1 MSVPVLVAVAWPYA
15 SGSRHIGHLAGA
27 YLPADIYARYQ
38 RLAGNDVLMLS
49 GSDVHGTPIT
59 VRAEREGVTPSA
71 IVNRY
76 HGEIKRQWDALA
88 MSWDLYTTTGT
99 ANHAAVTQD
108 MFLRQLNKGLIYKRT
123 SEQFYDELAERFL
136 PDRYIEGTCPH
147 CGYHEARG
155 DQCENCGATLDPVDL
170 IEPRSKISGAKPVLR
185 STEHFY
191 FRYSAF
197 TNELSEWLK
206 TKTNWRPHVMNSSL
220 GWTSQGL
227 MDRAITRDLTWGV
240 KLPVEGL
247 GQDKRIYVWYD
258 AVIGYLSASKEWAS
272 DSGDA
277 ERWKHWWQND
287 EAHHVYFMAKDNI
300 AFHTLFWPAQLMA
313 YGDLH
318 LPDIVAANQY
328 VTFAGGKASASR
340 GVGLTID
347 EGLKL
352 FEPDALR
359 YALAATL
366 PEHADTEISLGEI
379 KRRVNDELVATWG
392 NLVNRVMSLAQTI
405 LQGVQPDL
413 QCVQPDTAGVTDMT
427 GVIDTNGMAD
437 MNGMSRSCVGEQL
450 TEDTTLLACIDNSLV
465 EQARQIE
472 RVELRA
478 SVRTAMNAAAKVNT
492 YLNAT
497 EPWRLAKTD
506 LARAK
511 RVLGTA
517 VEAVAG
523 VRVGLAPYLPVS
535 TAALDDVFGSVESWK
550 RPPVPPGQPL
560 PKLKPLFA
568 KVELPDASPDVGAG
582 KAQSDASLVPG
593 TSLAPGTSPD
603 ASKV

>member
-1 MSVPVLVAVAWPYA
+1 MSIPVLVAVAWPYA
-15 SGSRHIGHLAGA
+15 SGSRRTGHLAGV

-38 RLAGNDVLMLS
+38 RLAGNDVLMVS

-123 SEQFYDELAERFL
+123 SEQFYDDVAERFL

-170 IEPRSKISGAKPVLR
+170 IEPRSKISGAEPVLR
-185 STEHFY
+185 LTEHFY

-197 TNELSEWLK
+197 TDELSEWLK
-206 TKTNWRPHVMNSSL
+206 TRVNWRPHVMNSSL

-405 LQGVQPDL
+405 LRGVQPDMTD
-413 QCVQPDTAGVTDMT
+413 VGDT
-427 GVIDTNGMAD
+427 
-437 MNGMSRSCVGEQL
+437 SRSDVGGVDSLAMGERFS
-450 TEDTTLLACIDNSLV
+450 EDTTLLACIDNSLV
-465 EQARQIE
+465 EQAHQIE
-472 RVELRA
+472 RIELRA

-497 EPWRLAKTD
+497 EPWKLAKTD
-506 LARAK
+506 LARA
-511 RVLGTA
+511 RTVLGTA

-523 VRVGLAPYLPVS
+523 VRVGLAPYLPIS
-535 TAALDDVFGSVESWK
+535 TAALDDVFGRVESWK
-550 RPPVPPGQPL
+550 RPHIPPGQPL

-568 KVELPDASPDVGAG
+568 KVELPDAH
-582 KAQSDASLVPG
+582 
-593 TSLAPGTSPD
+593 PD
-603 ASKV
+603 ASKTQTGVSSDTSSDTAKV